1 MNEMN
6 NNENVA
12 GVSPNNNEVV
22 NETERISPYMTLK
35 CSNCG
40 TEVVVNSD
48 VINYCRCHWCR
59 NTLTLNNRVEDG
71 VVPSLVLPFVVTKE
85 EARTEIEK
93 FSQKRKFFAHPKFL
107 EEFKSDNIMGVYLP
121 YVLIDV
127 HNHAHFVGQGE
138 KLINKYT
145 QGEGSDAKTCYDAEL
160 YDVEREFDVVINN
173 FNVNAKKNLVYSVV
187 NSVMP
192 FDIERSVL
200 WNNNYLRG
208 YMGEKMVLNYDDLK
222 PILSFQNRNIVKGE
236 LNKTLEVYDRGVN
249 IVQENIDVKNEV
261 WKVIYLPV
269 WVYSYQEKIGEKKIL
284 HYMVVNARTKSVAGS
299 VPVYLPKLLIITG
312 AIEVLAI
319 IMMIFDKTLGLLLAV
334 IGFVFLIVIQAMY
347 RKTKSKKYEAGINAN
362 VENLRKVDNLI
373 LQKKG
378 LHNAKMEG
386 ANNVVDM
393 NNFGEMMNNIVED
406 NPVMELVNKLFR
418 KK

>member
-1 MNEMN
+1 M
-6 NNENVA
+6 
-12 GVSPNNNEVV
+12 
-22 NETERISPYMTLK
+22 
-35 CSNCG
+35 
-40 TEVVVNSD
+40 
-48 VINYCRCHWCR
+48 
-59 NTLTLNNRVEDG
+59 
-71 VVPSLVLPFVVTKE
+71 
-85 EARTEIEK
+85 
-93 FSQKRKFFAHPKFL
+93 
-107 EEFKSDNIMGVYLP
+107 
-121 YVLIDV
+121 
-127 HNHAHFVGQGE
+127 
-138 KLINKYT
+138 
-145 QGEGSDAKTCYDAEL
+145 
-160 YDVEREFDVVINN
+160 
-173 FNVNAKKNLVYSVV
+173 
-187 NSVMP
+187 
-192 FDIERSVL
+192 
-200 WNNNYLRG
+200 
-208 YMGEKMVLNYDDLK
+208 
-222 PILSFQNRNIVKGE
+222 
-236 LNKTLEVYDRGVN
+236 
-249 IVQENIDVKNEV
+249 
-261 WKVIYLPV
+261 
-269 WVYSYQEKIGEKKIL
+269 
-284 HYMVVNARTKSVAGS
+284 AGS

>member
-6 NNENVA
+6 NGTLFMGEQNDKVENREQ
-12 GVSPNNNEVV
+12 G
-22 NETERISPYMTLK
+22 RINPYMTLK

-59 NTLTLNNRVEDG
+59 NTLTINNKVEDG
-71 VVPSLVLPFVVTKE
+71 IVPSLVLPFVVTKE
-85 EARTEIEK
+85 EARGEIEK
-93 FSQKRKFFAHPKFL
+93 FLQKRKFFVNPKFM

-121 YVLIDV
+121 YVLVDV
-127 HNHAHFVGQGE
+127 NNHAYFVGQGE
-138 KLINKYT
+138 KLVNKYT
-145 QGEGSDAKTCYDAEL
+145 VGEGSDAKTCYDAEL

-173 FNVNAKKNLVYSVV
+173 FNVNAKKNLVYNVV
-187 NSVMP
+187 DSVMP

-208 YMGEKMVLNYDDLK
+208 YSGEKMVLNYDDLK

-249 IVQENIDVKNEV
+249 LAKENIELKNEN
-261 WKVIYLPV
+261 WKIIYLPV
-269 WVYSYQEKIGEKKIL
+269 WIYSYQEKIGEKKVL
-284 HYMVVNARTKSVAGS
+284 NYMVVNARTKKVAGS
-299 VPVYLPKLLIITG
+299 VPIYLPKLLIITG
-312 AIEVLAI
+312 VIEVLAI
-319 IMMIFDKTLGLLLAV
+319 IMMIFDKTLGLLIAV
-334 IGFVFLIVIQAMY
+334 VGFVFLIVIQTMY
-347 RKTKSKKYEAGINAN
+347 RKTKGKKAEVGINAN

-378 LHNAKMEG
+378 LANAKMEG
-386 ANNVVDM
+386 ANNAVDI

-406 NPVMELVNKLFR
+406 SPVVELVNKLF
-418 KK
+418 KKK